1 MSARR
6 RVLGTSPTY
15 FVAAVAASLVASLAA
30 IPRDA
35 SAVPRVPGTVGCPDF
50 APALALSDSYKANV
64 EQALASGQDLM
75 GNAALAAP
83 GGPTYAAVKDDLKP
97 LMYAFAPAAGGSY
110 LDDSGVYYIP
120 FGQPTGL
127 DDRGSIAL
135 HVADGSQIISDK
147 AGNRSLRI
155 FVGTDGAERYG
166 ECINDL
172 AEPALHDGY
181 LPVLDTKYTDYN
193 GIGYEQE
200 SFATDIPGTDLIASY
215 VKLSATPGRSHEK
228 TTQFRFNECPACNLV
243 QQGNRLV
250 DSAGKTYLYFSPGA
264 TYSDGNLLYNVA
276 LNGNSD
282 NSVYLVRINEAS
294 ADAPNV
300 VADAAGYQQALSET
314 TDYWNGRLSQGATF
328 DVPEPLVMNAQR
340 NLLIQNL
347 LMTWRY
353 SIGNAYE
360 AFYQPESSGTV
371 GTLGAYGFTDVYG
384 AALDSLLPLSKGAN
398 RRNWEEGEK
407 LLHAADYY
415 NLTHDKAF
423 IETNEA
429 AYEAYMAD
437 FAAQNAADPNHLL
450 ERQQYSS
457 DIKHDVYGLH
467 QIGVA
472 LEGMKAILGVWKDVG
487 RQDLVDQYTP
497 LVDSL
502 NTTFG
507 NAVSQSSV
515 TMPDGS
521 LFTPADLLDGMQP
534 WDPITATTLGGYWN
548 LVAWYGLASG
558 VYAPGSPQAQGTLKY
573 AYDHGSR
580 FLGMLRARDSAV
592 DNVYGTEQI
601 NFLADND
608 QADQLV
614 LSLYGKLAAGMTRG
628 TFVSGESDNLG
639 PLATKWPLQTGT
651 CNKAC
656 TPPPPAE
663 GWAPDEYY
671 RAMYQPPNSANN
683 TMFLDTL
690 HQMLVHEV
698 DSVTATADTPT
709 GLQLAFATPRAWLDA
724 GKTISVKNAPTAF
737 GALSYTITAQPNG
750 QVVTASVS
758 VPSSTPGLLQLRLRV
773 PDGKSPISVLVNG
786 QPWQHVDSTTGT
798 IDLSGLT
805 GTVEVT
811 AVYGPGL
818 HAGA

>member
-1 MSARR
+1 MSARHR
-6 RVLGTSPTY
+6 LLTGYPT
-15 FVAAVAASLVASLAA
+15 FVVAAVAAAMVASLASVPGEA
-30 IPRDA
+30 A
-35 SAVPRVPGTVGCPDF
+35 AVPRVPGTVGCPAS
-50 APALALSDSYKANV
+50 APALALSDSYKTSV
-64 EQALASGQDLM
+64 EQALASGDDVM
-75 GNAALAAP
+75 GDKALAAP
-83 GGPTYAAVKDDLKP
+83 GGPTYAGVKDDLTP

-120 FGQPTGL
+120 FGQPTAPSA
-127 DDRGSIAL
+127 RGSIAL

-147 AGNRSLRI
+147 SGNRSLRVYI
-155 FVGTDGAERYG
+155 GTDGTERYG

-172 AEPALHDGY
+172 AEPALRDGY
-181 LPVLDTKYTDYN
+181 LPVLDTSYTDYN
-193 GIGYEQE
+193 GIKYSQE
-200 SFATDIPGTDLIASY
+200 SFATDIPGTGLIASY
-215 VKLSATPGRSHEK
+215 VKLSATPGNSHQTE
-228 TTQFRFNECPACNLV
+228 TEFRFNECPACSLI

-250 DSAGKTYLYFSPGA
+250 DSSGKTYLYFSPGA
-264 TYSDGNLLYNVA
+264 TYSNGDLVYHVNL
-276 LNGNSD
+276 GSSD
-282 NSVYLVRINEAS
+282 NSVYIVRINEAA
-294 ADAPNV
+294 ADAPAL
-300 VADAAGYQQALSET
+300 VADATGYQQGLNET
-314 TDYWNGRLSQGATF
+314 TAYWNNRLSQGATF

-347 LMTWRY
+347 LMNWRY

-384 AALDSLLPLSKGAN
+384 ASLDDLLPLSKGAN
-398 RRNWEEGEK
+398 RRNWEQGEK
-407 LLHAADYY
+407 LIHAADYY

-423 IETNEA
+423 IDTNEA
-429 AYEAYMAD
+429 AYVGYMAD
-437 FAAQNAADPNHLL
+437 FAAQHAADPNHLL

-467 QIGVA
+467 QIGVS

-487 RQDLVDQYTP
+487 RQDLVDEYTP

-502 NTTFG
+502 NSTFSA
-507 NAVSQSSV
+507 AVSQSSV

-592 DNVYGTEQI
+592 DNVYGTEQV

-614 LSLYGKLAAGMTRG
+614 LTLYGKLAAGMTRG
-628 TFVSGESDNLG
+628 TFISGESDNLG

-651 CNKAC
+651 CAKAC
-656 TPPPPAE
+656 TPPSPEE

-690 HQMLVHEV
+690 HQMLVHQV
-698 DSVTATADTPT
+698 NTVTATSDTPT
-709 GLQLAFATPRAWLDA
+709 GLQLAFATPRAWLEP
-724 GKTISVKNAPTAF
+724 GKTISVTNAPTAF
-737 GALSYTITAQPNG
+737 GLLSYSINSRASG
-750 QVVTASVS
+750 HIVTADVS
-758 VPSSTPGLLQLRLRV
+758 VPSSTPPQLQLRLRV
-773 PDGKSPISVLVNG
+773 PSGESPVVVLVNG
-786 QPWQHVDSTTGT
+786 RPWRGVDLSTGT
-798 IDLSGLT
+798 IDLSGLH
-805 GTVEVT
+805 GDVHVT
-811 AVYGPGL
+811 AIYGSG
-818 HAGA
+818 H